1 MTRAERLRLWAVWGG
16 PALAVGL
23 GVLAADLTSRHQSN
37 PGLDAAVFLVV
48 GWSFAAA
55 GLAALTR
62 RPENNSGRLLVWTG
76 TALLL
81 GALTAAND
89 RVVYTVGVAL
99 DAVVLAAFV
108 HLLLAFPEGV
118 LRGRRERVAVACG
131 YALAGS
137 ANIAVLLVDPHPNC
151 SKCAQNVILV
161 SAHHDLAN
169 AINVVVSILAAAV
182 LLWALWLLVERWRQS
197 SPVVRRALRPVGLT
211 GAPSL
216 LFLLLGFAVSP
227 VSDTVGSV
235 LKVIGLGTVSVV
247 PFAFLAGLLRG
258 RFAPGSVARRLVSVP
273 ETATLEET
281 RDALRAALG
290 DPELRLGAWVP
301 ERGAYVDVDGRPFV
315 AQDDDTRTTMT
326 VDSLDGTPLATIEH
340 DRGLL
345 SEPELLDSAVAAAR
359 LSLHRNR
366 LQAELHARLDE
377 LQRERD
383 FIADVVNASP
393 AFFCV
398 IDLDGRIVR
407 YNDRLARVTGRVDD
421 ENTRGRPFWEIFAV
435 DEDAA
440 GVRYAILSAA
450 PGELEHRWRAAEGR
464 TIVVAWSLTPL
475 TDGEGNAR
483 FVITGLDVSERAHHA
498 DEMRRERDF
507 LSRVGEATPTLLL
520 VVHGDG
526 TVDERG
532 VNGAFASATGV
543 TDAEAIG
550 RPFWELVAPPGEGD
564 AIRTEFLAAV
574 ATGAQTML
582 ESDWQAADG
591 GTFVVEWWTTS
602 LASYRPDHFLVSAN
616 DVTRRK
622 RDENELRRSRA
633 RLVATA
639 DAERRRLER
648 NLHDGAQQRLVTLA
662 LALRLV
668 EQMLGRDPKTATQI
682 LREASNELAE
692 ALKELRE
699 LARGLHPAVLTD
711 RGLGAALEALAERS
725 TVPVE
730 VRLEVEGRLPAGV
743 EVAVFYVVSE
753 ALTNVAKYAG
763 ATAALIQVVDEGD
776 RVVVVVADD
785 GVGGAD
791 PDDGTGLRGLVDR
804 VAALDGRLEVIS
816 PAGGGTQVT
825 AVLPLVEV
833 REAVPQEAG

>member
-16 PALAVGL
+16 PALTVGL
-23 GVLAADLTSRHQSN
+23 GVLAANLTSRHQSN
-37 PGLDAAVFLVV
+37 PGLDAAVFLAI

-89 RVVYTVGVAL
+89 RVVYTLGVAL

-118 LRGRRERVAVACG
+118 LRSRRERVVVACG
-131 YALAGS
+131 YALAGT
-137 ANIAVLLVDPHPNC
+137 ANIAVLLVDAHPDC
-151 SKCAQNVILV
+151 TRCAPNVILV
-161 SAHHDLAN
+161 SEHHDLAK
-169 AINVVVSILAAAV
+169 AVDVVVSMLAAAL
-182 LLWALWLLVERWRQS
+182 LLWALWLLVQRWRRS
-197 SPVVRRALRPVGLT
+197 STVVRRALRPVGLT
-211 GAPSL
+211 GAPTL

-227 VSDTVGSV
+227 VSSGVGSL
-235 LKVIGLGTVSVV
+235 LKVVGLGTVAIV
-247 PFAFLAGLLRG
+247 PFAFLFGLLRG
-258 RFAPGSVARRLVSVP
+258 RFAPGTVARQLVSVP

-290 DPELRLGAWVP
+290 DPGLRLGVWVP
-301 ERGAYVDVDGRPFV
+301 ERNAYVDVDGRPF
-315 AQDDDTRTTMT
+315 ATEDEGRATTP
-326 VDSLDGTPLATIEH
+326 VISLDGVPLATIVH

-345 SEPELLDSAVAAAR
+345 SEPELLESAVAAAR
-359 LSLHRNR
+359 LSLHLR
-366 LQAELHARLDE
+366 ARLDE
-377 LQRERD
+377 LKRERD

-435 DEDAA
+435 DDDAA
-440 GVRYAILSAA
+440 GVRYSILAAA
-450 PGELEHRWRAAEGR
+450 PGELEHRWRAADGR

-507 LSRVGEATPTLLL
+507 LTRVGEATPTLLL
-520 VVHGDG
+520 VVNGDG

-532 VNGAFASATGV
+532 VNTAFTSATGV
-543 TDAEAIG
+543 MDAEAIG
-550 RPFWELVAPPGEGD
+550 RPFWELVAPPGASD
-564 AIRTEFLAAV
+564 TIRTEFLAAV
-574 ATGAQTML
+574 ATGEQTPL
-582 ESDWQAADG
+582 ESEWRAADG

-602 LASYRPDHFLVSAN
+602 LASYRADHFLVSAN

-633 RLVATA
+633 RLVATG

-648 NLHDGAQQRLVTLA
+648 NLHDGAQQRLVTLS

-668 EQMLGRDPKTATQI
+668 EQMLTRDPATATQI
-682 LREASNELAE
+682 LQEASNELAE

-725 TVPVE
+725 TVPIE
-730 VRLEVEGRLPAGV
+730 LRLEVEGRLPTGV
-743 EVAVFYVVSE
+743 EAAVFYVVSE

-763 ATAALIQVVDEGD
+763 ATAALVEVVDEGD
-776 RVVVVVADD
+776 HLLVVVADD
-785 GVGGAD
+785 GVGGAE

-804 VAALDGRLEVIS
+804 VAALDGRLEVVS
-816 PAGGGTQVT
+816 PVGGGTRIH